1 MLRATGDIP
10 SRRPMGISMRQRIRK
25 LIGAAVLAVFVP
37 FYAMVA
43 MTIAAAK
50 LPGTPILIQTIF
62 YAVAG
67 LLWVIPA
74 GALISWMQ
82 RPDRTPSTPA

>member
-1 MLRATGDIP
+1 
-10 SRRPMGISMRQRIRK
+10 MRQRIRK
-25 LIGAAVLAVFVP
+25 LVGAAVLAVFVP
-37 FYAMVA
+37 FYALVA

-50 LPGTPILIQTIF
+50 LPGTSTLTQTLF
-62 YAVAG
+62 YAIAG

-82 RPDRTPSTPA
+82 RPDRTPPRAV